1 MLAVFTLGTA
11 KEKHGSS
18 GLLRV
23 CVMCSSV
30 IPWTWWQEF
39 KVHVVFSAGPNWSVA
54 FDPKDEAV
62 VRESLT
68 KAGLEAGML
77 VKSW

>member
-1 MLAVFTLGTA
+1 
-11 KEKHGSS
+11 
-18 GLLRV
+18 
-23 CVMCSSV
+23 MCSSV
-30 IPWTWWQEF
+30 IVRTWWQEF
-39 KVHVVFSAGPNWSVA
+39 QVHVVFSAGPNWSVA

>member
-1 MLAVFTLGTA
+1 M
-11 KEKHGSS
+11 
-18 GLLRV
+18 
-23 CVMCSSV
+23 
-30 IPWTWWQEF
+30 
-39 KVHVVFSAGPNWSVA
+39 HVVFSAGPNWSVA

-77 VKSW
+77 GKSLQHKMVWPSLG

>member
-1 MLAVFTLGTA
+1 
-11 KEKHGSS
+11 
-18 GLLRV
+18 
-23 CVMCSSV
+23 MCSSV

-39 KVHVVFSAGPNWSVA
+39 KVGPNWSVA